1 MPEIPYDVYESPNE
15 IVIVVPLAWV
25 RKDDI
30 DITISDD
37 RLVIEWSRDNVKLK
51 DDFIPLKE
59 SCYWWPIKL
68 EIDLPPQC
76 YFDKIHSKISPDN
89 VLEIIV
95 PKATIPWRIELEVEY
110 D

>member
-15 IVIVVPLAWV
+15 IVIIVPLAGV
-25 RKDDI
+25 KKDDI
-30 DITISDD
+30 DITIVDD
-37 RLVIEWSRDNVKLK
+37 RLSIEWNRENVKLK

-59 SCYWWPIKL
+59 SCYRWPIKL

-76 YFDKIHSKISPDN
+76 YFDKIHSKISADN

-95 PKATIPWRIELEVEY
+95 PKALIPGKIELEVEY